1 MSNIVIQRLSG
12 ENKNMI
18 KQDKQDTIIF
28 QNSSK
33 KNSIASSSRSS
44 IKSDVN
50 EQFYQEN
57 KNAIKIALSNLL
69 NSKFEEAKVHL
80 QNMQSLKHEGDQ
92 A

>member
-1 MSNIVIQRLSG
+1 
-12 ENKNMI
+12 MI

-50 EQFYQEN
+50 E
-57 KNAIKIALSNLL
+57 
-69 NSKFEEAKVHL
+69 
-80 QNMQSLKHEGDQ
+80 
-92 A
+92 